1 MISMNE
7 IKITGGGFIKLIDK
21 MGSDLTVVNAAR
33 VSFNKRKD
41 SFDESD
47 EKLINFLAKHDHWTP
62 FSQCQLQFHIKMPIF
77 VARQHFKSSIGLTR
91 NEVSRR
97 YVKNNPDF
105 WLPEKLRKS
114 AENVKQGSSLEQIE
128 NNEELISEIEK
139 HHHTCNSLY
148 EKLLS
153 NGVCAEQARVVLPQS
168 MMTEFIETGSLSA
181 YARIYGLRAE
191 KTAQL
196 EIQEYALAYGKIISE
211 LFPYS
216 WKALTT

>member
-1 MISMNE
+1 MQEIQIS
-7 IKITGGGFIKLIDK
+7 GGGFIKLIDK

-41 SFDESD
+41 SFDNSD
-47 EKLINFLAKHDHWTP
+47 EKLINFLAKHNHWTP
-62 FSQCQLQFHIKMPIF
+62 FSQCQLQFHVKMPVF

-97 YVKNNPDF
+97 YVKNDPEF
-105 WLPEKLRKS
+105 WLPETLRKS
-114 AENVKQGSSLEQIE
+114 ADNVKQGSSLEKVD
-128 NNEELISEIEK
+128 NNEDLIKEIEK
-139 HHHTCNSLY
+139 HHNSCNELY
-148 EKLLS
+148 EKLLNS
-153 NGVCAEQARVVLPQS
+153 GVCAEQSRVVLPQS

-191 KTAQL
+191 KTAQF
-196 EIQEYALAYGKIISE
+196 EIQEYAQGYGKIISE
-211 LFPYS
+211 IFPVS

>member
-1 MISMNE
+1 MQE
-7 IKITGGGFIKLIDK
+7 IKISGGGFIKLIDK

-41 SFDESD
+41 SFDNND
-47 EKLINFLAKHDHWTP
+47 EKLINFLAKHNHWTP
-62 FSQCQLQFHIKMPIF
+62 FSQCQLQFHVKMPIF

-97 YVKNNPDF
+97 YVKNDPEF
-105 WLPEKLRKS
+105 WVPKTLRKS
-114 AENVKQGSSLEQIE
+114 AENVKQGSSLEMVE
-128 NNEELISEIEK
+128 NNNSLIDEMKK
-139 HHHTCNSLY
+139 HHDSCNELY
-148 EKLLS
+148 EKLLL

-191 KTAQL
+191 KTAQM
-196 EIQEYALAYGKIISE
+196 EIQEYAQGYGNIISE
-211 LFPYS
+211 IFPAS

>member
-1 MISMNE
+1 MQEVQIS
-7 IKITGGGFIKLIDK
+7 GGGFIKLIDK

-41 SFDESD
+41 SFDDSD
-47 EKLINFLAKHDHWTP
+47 EKLINFLAKHNHWTP
-62 FSQCQLQFHIKMPIF
+62 FSQCQLQFHVKMPIF

-97 YVKNNPDF
+97 YVKNDPEF
-105 WLPEKLRKS
+105 WIPNVLRKS
-114 AENVKQGSSLEQIE
+114 AENVKQGSSLESVE
-128 NNEELISEIEK
+128 NNDSLIAEMKK
-139 HHHTCNSLY
+139 HYDSCNELY

-153 NGVCAEQARVVLPQS
+153 NGVCAELARVILPQS

-191 KTAQL
+191 KTAQM
-196 EIQEYALAYGKIISE
+196 EIQEYAKGYGKIICE
-211 LFPYS
+211 LFPNS
-216 WKALTT
+216 WKALTM